1 MKATASRAI
10 ASTDVG
16 VLPSDAPM
24 PWLSKTMTRR
34 LVAMPS
40 TTRGSHLSSSA
51 ARWLRKM
58 TGTPVPGPS
67 CRYTNFVPPTSM
79 RLVGAFLHVML
90 DPGCD
95 CACMLILPS
104 KGIVAELTDQ
114 PRAGLVRDAND
125 HFSDGAAGFHVG
137 DGLGRSFKRKDLV
150 QDRLNDTLFRQRSQ
164 SLQLLPARVHEQ
176 VLETHVPFP
185 RQAID
190 LAIQEP
196 EEPDQW
202 QAQAPGSRELAVGPA
217 AERHHHAARPDHLER
232 AEQRVAPLRV
242 EDHVLILDH
251 RLEAARLVIDGHIRA
266 ERLYQRMVLSAG
278 RSRDLRA
285 EVFGQLD
292 GDGADAARAG
302 MDQDLLAR
310 PQPREFD
317 QRLPGGKPH
326 QRQRRGLRVV
336 EARGLPRRGA
346 FAHQGILGEGADAV
360 VVEARIDRIAE
371 LELGDA
377 WSDRFHIAGEIG
389 AEDQGERE
397 GEQHLYGAVADLVV
411 ERVDAGGAHAHQ
423 QLARARFGPRQ
434 LHHFHRTLVTTG
446 GERFQYQDPY
456 MMNIIF

>member
-90 DPGCD
+90 DPRCD

-104 KGIVAELTDQ
+104 KGIV
-114 PRAGLVRDAND
+114 GLLRDAND

-176 VLETHVPFP
+176 VLETHAPFP

-202 QAQAPGSRELAVGPA
+202 QAQAPGSRELAIGPA
-217 AERHHHAARPDHLER
+217 AERYHHAARLDHLER
-232 AEQRVAPLRV
+232 AEQRFAPLRV
-242 EDHVLILDH
+242 EDHILILDH
-251 RLEAARLVIDGHIRA
+251 RLEAARLVIDRHICA
-266 ERLYQRMVLSAG
+266 ERPHQRMVLSAG
-278 RSRDLRA
+278 RSRDLRT

-292 GDGADAARAG
+292 GAGADAARAG

-310 PQPREFD
+310 PQAREFD

-326 QRQRRGLRVV
+326 QRKRRGLRVV

-346 FAHQGILGEGADAV
+346 FAHHGILGEGADAV

-377 WSDRFHIAGEIG
+377 WADRFHVAGEIG
-389 AEDQGERE
+389 TEDQRKRE

-411 ERVDAGGAHAHQ
+411 EGVDAGGAHAHEQ
-423 QLARARFGPRQ
+423 IARARLGSR
-434 LHHFHRTLVTTG
+434 H
-446 GERFQYQDPY
+446 
-456 MMNIIF
+456 